1 MQLGQ
6 NKLFKHVSFDTT
18 SLTFHRPN
26 REKAWEIDQ
35 YGQQSI
41 GRSQCNA
48 ATHCVMQIS
57 SANINPAGNIVTVS
71 SLDSFSNMCNTR
83 EHKHE
88 LSIHLSLISNMIKS
102 I

>member
-26 REKAWEIDQ
+26 RLVEKRPGRLINTV
-35 YGQQSI
+35 S
-41 GRSQCNA
+41 RSQCNA

-57 SANINPAGNIVTVS
+57 SANINLAGNIVTVS